1 MLWLRKIELLRKKR
15 TVKLLVD
22 ASLIKDNIS
31 ATLAMMRVKIR
42 AITLAFTTTWLI
54 SKITD

>member
-1 MLWLRKIELLRKKR
+1 MAEKNLTAAEKR

-42 AITLAFTTTWLI
+42 AINLAFTTTWLQ
-54 SKITD
+54 SRITY